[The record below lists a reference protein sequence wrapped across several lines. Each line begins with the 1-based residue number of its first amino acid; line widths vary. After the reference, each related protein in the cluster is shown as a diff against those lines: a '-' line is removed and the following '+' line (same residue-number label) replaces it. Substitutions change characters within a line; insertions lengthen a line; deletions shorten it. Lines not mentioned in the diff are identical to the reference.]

1 MPTVID
7 ELGVQENEEPEIKNF
22 DYLSNFAIMRYAQNS
37 RYIQSNLF
45 LPNDIFSQ
53 IEIINIY
60 MIDIIVLVEINLL
73 KMNSSLER
81 SAKKEPIYPYKITK
95 MKSKNIFLPA
105 YMKKQSKIHK

>member
-1 MPTVID
+1 MK
-7 ELGVQENEEPEIKNF
+7 NRKSKNF
-22 DYLSNFAIMRYAQNS
+22 DYLSNFAIMRYVQNS

-95 MKSKNIFLPA
+95 NEIEKYFFASIYEKA
-105 YMKKQSKIHK
+105 KQNPQIKLSRTTPTH